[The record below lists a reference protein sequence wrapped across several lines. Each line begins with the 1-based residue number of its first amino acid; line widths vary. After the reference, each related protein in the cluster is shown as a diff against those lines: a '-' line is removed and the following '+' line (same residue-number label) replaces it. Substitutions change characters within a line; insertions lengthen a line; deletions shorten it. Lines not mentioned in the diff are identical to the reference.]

1 VGRYQFTDEERKVL
15 ESLPQPLAIYQFID
29 KRVATLVLSSGFC
42 EVFGYVDRAQAYYD
56 MDNDMYRD
64 THPDDVARIA
74 EAAVRF
80 ATQGGRYDVVYR
92 TKDHRSGG
100 YRIIHAKGEH
110 RYTEEGVRLAHVSY
124 TDEGPFD
131 SNRGDLQGSNLMLSF
146 NEMLREESIVQQSTY
161 DYLTG
166 LPSMTYFFELAEAGR
181 RAIEERGGEPVMLYL
196 DLSGMQVFNTQNGYG
211 AGDKLIREFAN
222 LLKATFSHDSCC
234 RISGDHFAVY
244 TEEAGLDKVLQRFF
258 DECAQINAGNSLPV
272 RVGVFPRKMGNGSVS
287 EACDGAKLACD
298 ALRTQFASS
307 YGYYDSAMREDT
319 ERRLHILATI
329 DKAIDQGWIKVF
341 YQPIVRGLNGRVC
354 NEEALSRWFDPE
366 YGVISPAEFIPVLE
380 TAGTIYKLDLHVL
393 DQALRK
399 MRLQQQ
405 AGLYVVPTSIN
416 LSRADFTACDI
427 VSEIAERVDAS
438 GFSRDMIAIEVT
450 ESILG
455 SDFEFMNEQVKRLRA
470 MGFPVWMDDFGSGYS
485 SMDVLQSV
493 EFDLIKFDMSFMRR
507 LSEGDS
513 AKTVLAELVKMATS
527 LGIDTLC
534 EGVETEEQKRFLQE
548 VGCSKLQGFLFCRP
562 VSFEE
567 ICNRYERGIQIG
579 FENPAESDY
588 YDTIGRLNL
597 YDLAVM
603 ANEEDALRKYFDVL
617 PMGVIEVDGD
627 SIEYARSNQS
637 YRDFLK
643 RFYGVDIGNP
653 SPGYTGEPFDSD
665 SSFVHIVNQ
674 CCRERGRVFFDETMP
689 DGSTVHSFIRYVRS
703 NPVTGKTAIVA
714 VVLSVS
720 EVDEGATYAGV
731 VRALTADYFKI
742 YYVDLVSEGFIE
754 YSLNTEGEELAVQ
767 RHGER
772 FFEAA
777 QNDAPL
783 RIHADD
789 LDSFLAVFS
798 RQGMSRELSEH
809 DVFYAT
815 YRLAGDDPTRRV
827 GVKIV
832 RLNAGSE
839 QVVVGIRN
847 LFDGE

>member
-1 VGRYQFTDEERKVL
+1 MGRYQFADEERKVL
-15 ESLPQPLAIYQFID
+15 EGLPQPLAIYQFID
-29 KRVATLVLSSGFC
+29 KRVVTLILSNGFC
-42 EVFGYVDRAQAYYD
+42 EVFGYEDRKQAYFD

-80 ATQGGRYDVVYR
+80 ATQGDRYDVVYR
-92 TKDHRSGG
+92 TKDHRGDG

-110 RYTEEGVRLAHVSY
+110 RYTEEGVRLAYVSY
-124 TDEGPFD
+124 TDEGAFA
-131 SNRGDLQGSNLMLSF
+131 SGQGDLQGSNLTLSL
-146 NEMLREESIVQQSTY
+146 NEALREESFVRHSTY

-166 LPSMTYFFELAEAGR
+166 LPSMTHFFELAEAGR

-244 TEEAGLDKVLQRFF
+244 TEEAGLDEVLQRFF

-272 RVGVFPRKMGNGSVS
+272 RVGVFPRKMGDGSVS

-307 YGYYDSAMREDT
+307 YGYYDSAMREDA
-319 ERRLHILATI
+319 ERRLHILANI
-329 DKAIDQGWIKVF
+329 DNAIDQGWIKVL
-341 YQPIVRGLNGRVC
+341 YQPIVRGLNGHVC
-354 NEEALSRWFDPE
+354 NEESLSRWVDPR
-366 YGVISPAEFIPVLE
+366 YGVISPDDFIPVLE
-380 TAGTIYKLDLHVL
+380 EAGTIYKLDLYVL
-393 DQALRK
+393 DQTLRK

-405 AGLYVVPTSIN
+405 AGLYVVPSSIN

-427 VSEIAERVDAS
+427 VGEIAERVDAS

-470 MGFPVWMDDFGSGYS
+470 LGFPVWLDDFGSGYS

-527 LGIDTLC
+527 LGVDTLC

-562 VSFEE
+562 VSFAE
-567 ICNRYERGIQIG
+567 IRERYDRGIQIG
-579 FENPAESDY
+579 FENPEESEY

-617 PMGVIEVDGD
+617 PMGVIEVGENT
-627 SIEYARSNQS
+627 IEYARSNQS

-643 RFYGVDIGNP
+643 RFYGFDIGNP
-653 SPGYTGEPFDSD
+653 MPGYAGNPLDSD
-665 SSFVHIVNQ
+665 SPFVHVVRQ
-674 CCRERGRVFFDETMP
+674 CCRERGRIFFDETMA
-689 DGSTVHSFIRYVRS
+689 DGSTVHAFIRYMRS
-703 NPVTGKTAIVA
+703 NPVTGKTAIVV

-720 EVDEGATYAGV
+720 EAGEGATYAGV
-731 VRALTADYFKI
+731 VRALATDYFKI
-742 YYVDLVSEGFIE
+742 YYVDLASEGFIE

-777 QNDAPL
+777 RADAPS
-783 RIHADD
+783 RIYADD
-789 LDSFLAVFS
+789 IDSFFADFS
-798 RQGMSRELSEH
+798 LQGVRRELGEH
-809 DVFYAT
+809 GVWTIA
-815 YRLAGDDPTRRV
+815 YRRADDPTRRV

-839 QVVVGIRN
+839 QVVIGIRN